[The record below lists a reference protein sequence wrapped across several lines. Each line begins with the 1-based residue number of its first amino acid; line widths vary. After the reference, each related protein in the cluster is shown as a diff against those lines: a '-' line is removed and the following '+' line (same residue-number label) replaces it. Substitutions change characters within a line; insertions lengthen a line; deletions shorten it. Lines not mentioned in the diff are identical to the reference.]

1 MNARLVFACAVS
13 GLAMT
18 FVGAATATADEANKG
33 SISFGEFTNA
43 GRGEAVEIM
52 GTCDDPNFTTAP
64 VVSDILDM
72 PDLSGTDDGVGGYL
86 LKSFGKVK
94 DDAEYGTWPVH
105 FMCGTTKV
113 ETTFT
118 VVPRIEP
125 FIDVT
130 SKTALTPGAKVTVTA
145 RCADPEFTRSKVTSP
160 ALKVDDLVAG
170 PNWNPDEALVATGTI
185 NANAKPGRHE
195 VTFTCGEGDSQ
206 GFFTV
211 VAGNAPVAPVANPQV
226 PVKPKGAADTGSVDT
241 ATVAPAADQG
251 LNAGVLAL
259 GGLALLGAAG
269 GLGFA
274 AYRKRQRA

>member
-18 FVGAATATADEANKG
+18 FVGTTTATADEANKG
-33 SISFGEFTNA
+33 SISFGEFNNA
-43 GRGEAVEIM
+43 GRGESVEIM

-72 PDLSGTDDGVGGYL
+72 PDLYGAEDGAGGYV

-94 DDAEYGTWPVH
+94 DDAKYGVAPVY

-118 VVPRIEP
+118 VVARVEP

-145 RCADPEFTRSKVTSP
+145 RCADLEFTSAKVTSP

-170 PNWNPDEALVATGTI
+170 PNWTPDEALVATGTI
-185 NANAKPGRHE
+185 NANAEPGRHE
-195 VTFTCGEGDSQ
+195 VTFTCGEGASQ

-226 PVKPKGAADTGSVDT
+226 PVKPKGSADTGTLET
-241 ATVAPAADQG
+241 AAAPSDQG
-251 LNAGVLAL
+251 PNADVLAL
-259 GGLALLGAAG
+259 GGVALLGAAG
-269 GLGFA
+269 GLVV
-274 AYRKRQRA
+274 AYRKRHSA